1 MPRPGRAR
9 EDHRVPDP
17 PDVLDRP
24 WVRGALVALA
34 GAGVAVA
41 VQWVGQATAPTE
53 QVRAVISASGSELQE
68 GRGGKTRDHTAVAVT
83 EAGREIDLAGSGNG
97 AGLTRHT
104 AGLHRGVP
112 VVITRSTFD
121 GEVLSVRSPLA
132 TVPVA
137 VAPNVVG
144 LRVGILAV
152 AVVALGF
159 GVRGWSRAT
168 VGIPVLCAVAGILLT
183 AVLIR
188 PGTDGGPPR
197 YPLPDAMAGYA
208 DPPTGPS
215 PDPLLT
221 SRSVDAVVPAGTAVA
236 TTRDVS
242 LTVTGPPRLGHADGF
257 TTVSV
262 PLAVDGGGSAPPMR
276 LIGTGS
282 GTTIELPACPDAGTA
297 CFVVPDDVVPRYLVL
312 QNQDVAI
319 ALDPPD

>member
-1 MPRPGRAR
+1 MPDRPA
-9 EDHRVPDP
+9 
-17 PDVLDRP
+17 VLDRP
-24 WVRGALVALA
+24 WVRGCLVAVA

-41 VQWVGQATAPTE
+41 VQWVGQATAPAE
-53 QVRAVISASGSELQE
+53 QVRAVISESSTEVRE
-68 GRGGKTRDHTAVAVT
+68 GRGGRTRDHTVVAVT
-83 EAGREIDLAGSGNG
+83 ESGREIDLAGSGNG
-97 AGLTRHT
+97 AGLARHA

-112 VVITRSTFD
+112 VVVTRSTFD

-144 LRVGILAV
+144 LRVGVLVV
-152 AVVALGF
+152 AVVALVLGL
-159 GVRGWSRAT
+159 GGWSRAT
-168 VGIPVLCAVAGILLT
+168 VAIPVLCAVTGILLT

-208 DPPTGPS
+208 DPPTAPS

-221 SRSVDAVVPAGTAVA
+221 SRSVDAVVPTGTPVAV
-236 TTRDVS
+236 TPGVS

-262 PLAVDGGGSAPPMR
+262 PLAVDPGGGTPPMR

-282 GTTIELPACPDAGTA
+282 GTTVELPDCGPGGGTA
-297 CFVVPDDVVPRYLVL
+297 CFVVPDDLVPRYLVL
-312 QNQDVAI
+312 VNQDVAI
-319 ALDPPD
+319 ALDPAVG

>member
-1 MPRPGRAR
+1 M
-9 EDHRVPDP
+9 PDP
-17 PDVLDRP
+17 PVVLDRP

-34 GAGVAVA
+34 GAGVTVA

-53 QVRAVISASGSELQE
+53 QVRAVISESSTELRE
-68 GRGGKTRDHTAVAVT
+68 GRGEKTRDHTVVAVT

-97 AGLTRHT
+97 AGLTRHA

-112 VVITRSTFD
+112 VVVTRSAFD

-144 LRVGILAV
+144 LRVGVLVVAV
-152 AVVALGF
+152 AALGF
-159 GVRGWSRAT
+159 GVWGWSRAT

-197 YPLPDAMAGYA
+197 YPLSDAMAGYA

-221 SRSVDAVVPAGTAVA
+221 SRSVDAVVPTGTAVA
-236 TTRDVS
+236 TTRGVS
-242 LTVTGPPRLGHADGF
+242 LTVTGPPRRGGRADGF

-262 PLAVDGGGSAPPMR
+262 PLAVDGGGSTPPMR
-276 LIGTGS
+276 LIGTGT
-282 GTTIELPACPDAGTA
+282 GTTVELPACPDGGTA
-297 CFVVPDDVVPRYLVL
+297 CFVVPDDLVPRYLVL
-312 QNQDVAI
+312 LNQDVAI
-319 ALDPPD
+319 ALDQPG